1 MRKLGKRIISFLLV
15 FIMITGMVPLFAL
28 TVFANDEEEE
38 VIVIQDYTTLV
49 YENIDAMLADMG
61 RGPDGLPT
69 GRPELIKD
77 GYELYY
83 NHESGAVAIK
93 DLRTNQVITTNPYDV
108 GSVQG
113 PTPNIKAELLSQIVI
128 RYMDADKAQF
138 FNSYTHAA
146 LNNQI
151 KMKPIRGGIRVEYTI
166 GREEKRMLVPRMLP
180 AVSFEENIMEHV
192 PEGRAR
198 QKLEA
203 YYSYKD
209 AQAPDL
215 TERAKR
221 ELQVKFPVTSRF
233 PIYVFDPNASR
244 RELAEIEGYIREFS
258 PYTFEQMDED
268 HRETDYTGSDRPP
281 PLFKM
286 ALEYYIEEDG
296 LRVRLPANGIRFDES
311 NYQVDYIMMLPYM
324 GAIRRENIGYTFVP
338 DGSGALVRSE
348 DIGDTDFTFM
358 NRLYGQDFSFFDIRG
373 GHATQRWTMPVF
385 GAVEEHS
392 ISRTFIDEIPEEV
405 DVPAVTEDELD
416 DDGNVIGTIIIEE
429 ATTETV
435 IREVGRIE
443 VEERTDGFL
452 AIIEEGDAMAQIRTD
467 HGGPLHPY
475 NSTGALF
482 TPRPTDQYQLDTDAT
497 GLSSMITVASRRRY
511 TGNYMIRYI
520 MLSDNTNPDY
530 RGEDR
535 DRTYEATWVGMA
547 KAYREYLEKNGG
559 LTRMADTGGDIP
571 LFLETLGLMWTSEYF
586 LGFPYQAQTPLTS
599 FEDVK
604 SMIDE
609 LNAEGISNLNF
620 RMRGWNNGGLGGRI
634 GRGGM
639 VPTTIRIHRTMGGA
653 DGLRDLFQYADS
665 KNATVYP
672 DIEIGLVWSTGAFNG
687 FNHRRDFARTMSDQF
702 AHEQHY
708 FFLFQMFMGRFAH
721 NIVSASRMENIYNL
735 SMRHFERYNPH
746 AISVASLSR
755 ELHSDQNRRNLVNR
769 QEAQGYVTEVL
780 GRAQEDHGR
789 VLGLEANAFAWQYL
803 DATLGVPLDASRMMK
818 QSEAV
823 PFYGMVTHGY
833 LDIAGTPIN
842 MAGDIK
848 YDILKAIENGSNPY
862 FVVAYQNASR
872 LKEDFILAA
881 SFFSVNYQTWF
892 PEIVRIYHLL
902 NDNLRDIRYKL
913 MVDHE
918 FLDSNIMRVTY
929 DDDRSPIISER
940 TENTATV
947 VRVVYEGGVSFIL
960 NYNNEY
966 VDFNGHLIPPLE
978 FIRLN

>member
-1 MRKLGKRIISFLLV
+1 MKILKKRIVPFLLV
-15 FIMITGMVPLFAL
+15 LVMITGIVPVFTL
-28 TVFANDEEEE
+28 TAFANDDEEE
-38 VIVIQDYTTLV
+38 VVVIQDYTSLV
-49 YENIDAMLADMG
+49 YSNIDAMLADMG
-61 RGPDGLPT
+61 RGPDGAPT
-69 GRPELIKD
+69 GEPVLIKD

-83 NHESGAVAIK
+83 NFESGAVAIK
-93 DLRTNQVITTNPYDV
+93 DQRTGQVLTTNPHDV
-108 GSVQG
+108 GSITG
-113 PTPNIKAELLSQIVI
+113 PTVNIKEELLSQIII
-128 RYMDADKAQF
+128 RYMDADKMLF
-138 FNSYTHAA
+138 FNSYKQAA

-180 AVSFEENIMEHV
+180 ATSFDEIIMVDV

-258 PYTFEQMDED
+258 QYTFEQMDED
-268 HRETDYTGSDRPP
+268 HRECEFTGIDRPP

-286 ALEYYIEEDG
+286 ALEYYVEEDG

-311 NYQVDYIMMLPYM
+311 NYQIAEIYMLPYM

-348 DIGDTDFTFM
+348 DIGNTGFTFM

-373 GHATQRWTMPVF
+373 GHATKRWTVPVF

-392 ISRTFIDEIPEEV
+392 ISRTFVDEIEEERV
-405 DVPAVTEDELD
+405 VPAVMGTDEE
-416 DDGNVIGTIIIEE
+416 GNPIELE
-429 ATTETV
+429 PETTEPF
-435 IREVGRIE
+435 IRLVDRVE
-443 VEERTDGFL
+443 VEERSDGFL
-452 AIIEEGDAMAQIRTD
+452 AIIEEGDAMAHIRTD
-467 HGGPLHPY
+467 HGGQLHPY

-520 MLSDNTNPDY
+520 MLSDNRNADY

-535 DRTYEATWVGMA
+535 ERAYEATWVGMA
-547 KAYREYLEKNGG
+547 KAYREYLERTGG
-559 LTRMADTGGDIP
+559 LTRLADTGGDIP
-571 LFLETLGLMWTSEYF
+571 LFLETLGLMWTSEYIM
-586 LGFPYQAQTPLTS
+586 GFPYRAQTPLTT

-604 SMIDE
+604 FMIDE
-609 LNAEGISNLNF
+609 LNDEGISNLNF
-620 RMRGWNNGGLGGRI
+620 RMRGWNNGG
-634 GRGGM
+634 M
-639 VPTTIRIHRTMGGA
+639 YATVPTRIRIHRKMGGA
-653 DGLRDLFQYADS
+653 DGLRDLMAYAGS

-672 DIEIGLVWSTGAFNG
+672 DVEVGLVWGTGAFNG
-687 FNHRRDFARTMSDQF
+687 FNYRRDLARTMSDQF
-702 AHEQHY
+702 SLERHY
-708 FFLFQMFMGRFAH
+708 FFLVQEFTPRFAH
-721 NIVSASRMENIYNL
+721 NIVSASRMEHVYDL

-746 AISVASLSR
+746 AISVASLSK
-755 ELHSDQNRRNLVNR
+755 ELHSDQNRRNLLNR
-769 QEAQGYVTEVL
+769 QEAQTYVTEVL
-780 GRAQEDHGR
+780 EKVQEEHGK
-789 VLGLEANAFAWQYL
+789 VLGTEANSYAWRYL
-803 DATLGVPLDASRMMK
+803 DATLGVALDASRMMN

-833 LDIAGTPIN
+833 IDIAGTPIN
-842 MAGDIK
+842 MAGDMK

-872 LKEDFILAA
+872 IKEDFRLSA
-881 SFFSVNYQTWF
+881 SFYSVNFQTWF

-902 NDNLRDIRYKL
+902 NENLRDVRYKL
-913 MVDHE
+913 ITDHE
-918 FLDSNIMRVTY
+918 FLGTNIVKVT
-929 DDDRSPIISER
+929 
-940 TENTATV
+940 
-947 VRVVYEGGVSFIL
+947 YEGGISFIL
-960 NYNNEY
+960 NYNNETIEAEGY
-966 VDFNGHLIPPLE
+966 TIEPLE
-978 FIRLN
+978 FVRIN